1 MAMSKKSKQKRA
13 ESLLRLRDGQQQE
26 FSLAIVSRR
35 TLRDEAM
42 LIIPDV
48 QVYPCGCVFLLCQ
61 CGSRAPEPEFSESQR
76 ASIDLGPSASGC
88 VYRGFNQLCMVTAY
102 HQFDSP
108 SFLSFYEQQTRACGL
123 LHHPLSCFLVKVVIR
138 TRKTKGRPCLSAC
151 VERDAQF
158 LQSMQLSRLFSL
170 AADSSG
176 SLVKVR

>member
-1 MAMSKKSKQKRA
+1 MAMSKKSKQKQA

-108 SFLSFYEQQTRACGL
+108 SLLPFYEQQTRACGL
-123 LHHPLSCFLVKVVIR
+123 LHHPRCLVFWSKLSSEQGRQRAARVCLPVSSVTLNFCKVCSCLVCF
-138 TRKTKGRPCLSAC
+138 PS
-151 VERDAQF
+151 
-158 LQSMQLSRLFSL
+158 LQTLQAL
-170 AADSSG
+170 
-176 SLVKVR
+176 